1 MSFRRFAAMLCDGA
15 KNACA
20 LKMAIATTTALSCVD
35 LAANDVECGFYD
47 GVADETLE
55 YTVGC
60 ISQIATRSMSMLD
73 ECMVDEIVKKTERKR
88 LESLNPNV

>member
-1 MSFRRFAAMLCDGA
+1 
-15 KNACA
+15 
-20 LKMAIATTTALSCVD
+20 MAIATTTALSCVD